1 MLELKQVVKLLF
13 LFCSQPRVQA
23 GVVTRKAKNCTTNK
37 QVGILSHKQYREVT
51 HKLLKSQQTESQFHL
66 VAMVFNLN
74 FFLRFC
80 TWRSF
85 AAM

>member
-66 VAMVFNLN
+66 VTMVFNLN